1 MFIVIQ
7 NLFAEI
13 DYYRSILDNKTKI
26 IIAMKKANEN
36 LVQLNFT
43 PVDEQY
49 KQLFDTF
56 DVCIL
61 QNILFL
67 FINFF
72 LIVSKFVNKHPIG
85 KKNLVNI
92 LDYGKIFINI

>member
-1 MFIVIQ
+1 
-7 NLFAEI
+7 
-13 DYYRSILDNKTKI
+13 
-26 IIAMKKANEN
+26 MKKANEN
-36 LVQLNFT
+36 LSQLNFA
-43 PVDEQY
+43 PVDDQY
-49 KQLFDTF
+49 KQLVDTF

-72 LIVSKFVNKHPIG
+72 LISSKFPNKHPIG

-92 LDYGKIFINI
+92 LNYGKIFINV